1 MLVWSLR
8 RWRGIDRCALSAA
21 LGGASPLTPTLV
33 GVSIPEDPADDER
46 DELERALAATVAN
59 AAAGGVVIGP
69 DEQALIRLHQTGG
82 IDGEAF
88 LRRAR
93 ALAERKAAERDARHA
108 RNVAGEAAD

>member
-1 MLVWSLR
+1 VLAWSR
-8 RWRGIDRCALSAA
+8 RRRRDIDRCALSAA
-21 LGGASPLTPTLV
+21 LRSASPLPPTLV
-33 GVSIPEDPADDER
+33 GVSIPEDPADGER

-82 IDGEAF
+82 IDDEEF

-93 ALAERKAAERDARHA
+93 ALAERKAAEHSGGDARSE
-108 RNVAGEAAD
+108 AGEADD